1 MESLAASP
9 RNTLL
14 LYSLLCF
21 PSAPS
26 TSPIYRMLQDYMFAE
41 DQEEGVV
48 LVDLLDGVYYIE
60 LYQVVAIQTMF
71 FLMRGRGL

>member
-1 MESLAASP
+1 
-9 RNTLL
+9 
-14 LYSLLCF
+14 
-21 PSAPS
+21 
-26 TSPIYRMLQDYMFAE
+26 MLQDYMFAE

-71 FLMRGRGL
+71 FLMRGREL